1 MVKIPPIANVQIV
14 IGYALAAVQ
23 TFTSETFNKQF
34 QTENKFNSNLKTQTK
49 MKLKEIFLAAIMM
62 CIINITSA
70 QITFQKTFGGTNMD
84 EGQSVQQTTDG
95 GYIIAGSTFS
105 FGAGTVDVYLI
116 KTNANGDTLWTK
128 TFGGTGDD
136 LGNSVEQTTD
146 GGYIIAGYTYGFGA
160 GDVDVYLI
168 RTNSI
173 GDILWTKTFGGTDQD
188 FGYSVKQTND
198 SGYIIAG
205 TTRSFGAGFED
216 IYLIKTNA
224 NGDTLWTKTF
234 GGTGEDIGYS
244 VQQTSDGGYLIG
256 GNSTSFGAGA
266 KDVYL
271 IKTDVAGNIVWTKV
285 FGGAAN
291 DIAQSVQQTSDGGY
305 IIAGGANSFSLSTD
319 VYLIKTNA
327 AGDTLWTKTFGGT
340 SYDRGESVQQTNDG
354 GYIIAGIILGCSACP
369 ADVYLIR
376 TNATGD
382 TLWTKT
388 FGSTNEDFGFSVK
401 QTTDGGYIIAGWT
414 LSFGAGIYDLYLIKT
429 DADGNSGCNQATPVT
444 VVTTP
449 ATQVANP
456 ATMVSSGG
464 TVTAPA
470 TAVGSGG
477 SDITLCTTVG
487 IQEITTAISFL
498 ISPNPTS
505 NNFTI
510 TFPNTITTGTI
521 EIYNV
526 LGEKVFEETMHNSS
540 AKQIHLTNISAGIY
554 FVNVYDREKYYC
566 KKLIVE

>member
-1 MVKIPPIANVQIV
+1 
-14 IGYALAAVQ
+14 
-23 TFTSETFNKQF
+23 
-34 QTENKFNSNLKTQTK
+34 
-49 MKLKEIFLAAIMM
+49 MKLKEIFLTVTMI
-62 CIINITSA
+62 CIINITTA
-70 QITFQKTFGGTNMD
+70 QITFQKTFGGTGVD

-95 GYIIAGSTFS
+95 GYIISGATFS
-105 FGAGTVDVYLI
+105 YGAGTVDVYLI
-116 KTNANGDTLWTK
+116 KTNANGDALWTK

-160 GDVDVYLI
+160 GIVDVYLI
-168 RTNSI
+168 RTNAT
-173 GDILWTKTFGGTDQD
+173 GDTLWTKTFGGTDQD
-188 FGYSVKQTND
+188 FGYSVKQTTD
-198 SGYIIAG
+198 SGFIIAG
-205 TTRSFGAGFED
+205 TTRSFGAGYED

-234 GGTGEDIGYS
+234 GGAGEDIGYS

-271 IKTDVAGNIVWTKV
+271 IKTDVAGNIVWSKV

-305 IIAGGANSFSLSTD
+305 IIAGGANSFSVSTD

-327 AGDTLWTKTFGGT
+327 NGDTLWTKTYGGT
-340 SYDRGESVQQTNDG
+340 SYDRAESVHQTTDG
-354 GYIIAGIILGCSACP
+354 GYIITGIILGCSSCP

-414 LSFGAGIYDLYLIKT
+414 LSFGAGIYDLYLLKT
-429 DADGNSGCNQATPVT
+429 DANGNSGCNESTPVT

-449 ATQVANP
+449 STQVAIP
-456 ATMVSSGG
+456 ATVVSSGG
-464 TVTAPA
+464 TLTAPA

-477 SDITLCTTVG
+477 IVSTLCTTVG
-487 IQEITTAISFL
+487 IQVITTANSFL
-498 ISPNPTS
+498 ISPNPTPG
-505 NNFTI
+505 NFAI
-510 TFPNTITTGTI
+510 SFVGTI
-521 EIYNV
+521 MKGKVEILNN
-526 LGEKVFEETMHNSS
+526 LGENVYSENIFNESKKE
-540 AKQIHLTNISAGIY
+540 IRLINISSGIY
-554 FVNVYDREKYYC
+554 FVKVFDGEKYYC
-566 KKLIVE
+566 KKIIIEQD